1 MRRFLVVGCG
11 GSGGATLAY
20 MMDQLRSELLA
31 AGVRSLPMG
40 WQFVHID
47 VPNGAEE
54 GPDGL
59 ANVAGQGGTY
69 IGCGPQGSSYE
80 ILDSALSHRLAAEPA
95 LDTIATWAPRQP
107 DAVTNPISA
116 GAGQYR
122 AIGRMITLSKAGEIR
137 GRLQTAWDQLFRVEA
152 SSEMA
157 QLDVPGMGD
166 FDPNEPPLVLVVSS
180 MAGGAG
186 ASMALDICRLLT
198 LVSGIDPKLMGLF
211 MVTPDIFDSLPE
223 SARIG
228 VRANALAMLG
238 EIVASQSGAAREHDV
253 RILRAL
259 GQQHGEGEPIPFAR
273 VFPVGRYVGA
283 DRTLFGDGSQFA
295 VYRGLGRGLAGL
307 MMSGT
312 ASEQFI
318 SYDLGNTASPAGD
331 RDLLGWGNQ
340 VWDPLP
346 WGTYGFASLS
356 MGRDRY
362 AEYAAQRLARSC
374 VDKLLFGHLQP
385 GNPASATEQLDAL
398 LDSQW
403 AAVCDSLGL
412 PTTSGDEA
420 NRTRL
425 LGNWITNTALP
436 TRGVAAGVGTL
447 VDRQLRGYLP
457 NPDGMTAEQW
467 VPIFRQAVANRR
479 APLAQAI
486 ADVSYGLAFA
496 WHREFAGRIDTLVT
510 DAIANF
516 GLPYARGMVNMLRRY
531 IDDELATAMD
541 DLGSMGPTDLMALPP
556 NVESALTSLRGVM
569 SNADQVQQTALEGFY
584 GNIRRALYA
593 DASGKVA
600 DVFKVIGGEL
610 LSPLSAALGEAQ
622 VILEGAQSEP
632 PADVGLARL
641 VTDQYVAWPSDA
653 DELVPGRFA
662 EANNEVLL
670 INSKGF
676 KQRYELDL
684 PKALATGQASPPFSG
699 AVAESTSRV
708 IAGQWPT
715 TGGIAAPADVL
726 ERTANWVTKAFG
738 VDPDSQASLVPS
750 MGQYDVHT
758 RPRELLDRAR
768 LYVGRPGEAF
778 HEFCKVSLRDYI
790 QGVDTPESELATRRR
805 DIVTKFQ
812 EALALARPLASV
824 NDQSLQTVHP
834 GQQLEYRYKFADVP
848 FLGQSVAQ
856 AMGEVLRSNPRI
868 DQATK
873 DNFAR
878 ALSDED
884 SVTRVDI
891 FGSYPNYSPLAFD
904 SVLTPAAQQWSST
917 AGPGRAAF
925 WRFRRTRPLHASLP
939 MADAERRA
947 MTAGWFLGQMLGCIQ
962 IPAAPYTEPV
972 RIYDGEN
979 QQWIGFPHPLLTP
992 PSQFTASYDWL
1003 PAVLEGILLA
1013 IARSHEP
1020 PVMRSLRPYRV
1031 LRELFD
1037 INSQDPASG
1046 IVPLSATGRL
1056 MDFLRGDSIAR
1067 RSRVPQI
1074 AQAAGPSER
1083 ADAAI
1088 EWLTTVWRL
1097 SSEYLPAG
1105 SPGAAENGRYT
1116 TITSRAKAGKTP
1128 IFRDLA
1134 PDVHWATGVL
1144 IRLVREAEE
1153 QCEQEAA
1160 QAAAAQQG
1168 ASAHDVSA
1176 EDAVAGADDIAIPQ
1190 GGTF

>member
-31 AGVRSLPMG
+31 AGVNSLPIG

-47 VPNGAEE
+47 VPSGEE
-54 GPDGL
+54 AGPDGL

-69 IGCGPQGSSYE
+69 IGAGPQGSSYA
-80 ILDSALSHRLAAEPA
+80 ILDNALSHRLIAESA

-122 AIGRMITLSKAGEIR
+122 AIGRMITLAKAGEIR
-137 GRLQTAWDQLFRVEA
+137 QRLQTAWDQLFRVEA
-152 SSEMA
+152 MSQMA

-198 LVSGIDPKLMGLF
+198 LVSGLDPKLMGVF

-238 EIVASQSGAAREHDV
+238 EIVASQSGAARDHDV

-283 DRTLFGDGSQFA
+283 DRTLFGDGSQNA
-295 VYRGLGRGLAGL
+295 VWRGLGRGLAGL

-312 ASEQFI
+312 ASDQFI
-318 SYDLGNTASPAGD
+318 SYDLGNTASPSGD
-331 RDLLGWGNQ
+331 RDFLGWGNE

-346 WGTYGFASLS
+346 WGTYGFSSLS

-374 VDKLLFGHLQP
+374 ADKLLTGHLQP
-385 GNPASATEQLDAL
+385 GNPASATEQLDSL

-403 AAVCDSLGL
+403 DAVCASLGL

-420 NRTRL
+420 NRARL
-425 LGNWITNTALP
+425 LGNWVTNVAFPARTGATTIAAL
-436 TRGVAAGVGTL
+436 T
-447 VDRQLRGYLP
+447 DRQMRSYLP
-457 NPDGMTAEQW
+457 NPEGMAAEQW

-479 APLAQAI
+479 AALADAI
-486 ADVSYGLAFA
+486 TEAAYGMAFA
-496 WHREFAGRIDTLVT
+496 WHRQFADRVDALVT
-510 DAIANF
+510 RCVADF
-516 GLPYARGMVNMLRRY
+516 SLPYTRGVIERLRRY
-531 IDDELATAMD
+531 IDDEMTTAMA
-541 DLGSMGPTDLMALPP
+541 DLGSMGPKDVVALAP
-556 NVESALTSLRGVM
+556 NLEAALGSLRGVM
-569 SNADQVQQTALEGFY
+569 SNADHVLRTALDGFH

-593 DASGKVA
+593 GASAKIA
-600 DVFKVIGGEL
+600 DVLKVIGGEL
-610 LSPLSAALGEAQ
+610 LAPLHTALSEAQ
-622 VILEGAQSEP
+622 VILEHAHAEP
-632 PADVGLARL
+632 PSDVGLARL
-641 VTDQYVAWPSDA
+641 VTDQYTAWPSDS

-670 INSKGF
+670 INSTAF
-676 KQRYELDL
+676 KARYEVDL
-684 PKALATGQASPPFSG
+684 PQALVTGQAAPPFSA

-708 IAGQWPT
+708 IAGQWQT
-715 TGGIAAPADVL
+715 TGGVTAPGGLL
-726 ERTANWVTKAFG
+726 ERTAHWVTRAFG
-738 VDPDSQASLVPS
+738 TNPETGAALVPS
-750 MGQYDVHT
+750 LARYDVHT
-758 RPRELLDRAR
+758 RPAELLQRAR

-778 HEFCKVSLRDYI
+778 TEFCKVSLRDYI
-790 QGVDTPESELATRRR
+790 AGVGAAESELEARRR
-805 DIVTKFQ
+805 DIVAKFN

-834 GQQLEYRYKFADVP
+834 GQQLEYRYKFSEVP
-848 FLGQSVAQ
+848 FRGQSVAQ
-856 AMGEVLRSNPRI
+856 ALAEALRSNPRI

-878 ALSDED
+878 SLTDED

-904 SVLTPAAQQWSST
+904 SVLTPAAQQWAST
-917 AGPGRAAF
+917 AGPGRATF
-925 WRFRRTRPLHASLP
+925 WRYRRTRPLPASLP
-939 MADAERRA
+939 MSEAERRA
-947 MTAGWFLGQMLGCIQ
+947 MTAGWLLGQVLGRIQ
-962 IPAAPYTEPV
+962 IPPSPYAEPV
-972 RIYDGEN
+972 RIYDDEN
-979 QQWIGFPHPLLTP
+979 QRWVAFPHPLLTP

-1003 PAVLEGILLA
+1003 PAVLESSLLA
-1013 IARSHEP
+1013 IAQSHEP

-1037 INSQDPASG
+1037 SNPQDPASG
-1046 IVPLSATGRL
+1046 IVELAAAGRL
-1056 MDFLRGDSIAR
+1056 VAFLRDGCGAHQSRIPQVAEAR
-1067 RSRVPQI
+1067 TASQ
-1074 AQAAGPSER
+1074 R
-1083 ADAAI
+1083 ADAAVD
-1088 EWLTTVWRL
+1088 WLTKVRKL
-1097 SSEYLPAG
+1097 AAEYLPSGTA
-1105 SPGAAENGRYT
+1105 GAAANGRYT
-1116 TITSRAKAGKTP
+1116 TIETRAKAGKTP
-1128 IFRDLA
+1128 IFRDVS
-1134 PDVHWATGVL
+1134 PDVYWATEFL
-1144 IRLVREAEE
+1144 TRLVREAEE
-1153 QCEQEAA
+1153 HLRHHVQSHPAGQPDSVVAD
-1160 QAAAAQQG
+1160 QAL
-1168 ASAHDVSA
+1168 V
-1176 EDAVAGADDIAIPQ
+1176 GADDIAIPQ